1 MGDRLVTTS
10 STVQF
15 LMKVTLGAH
24 RIGGQGHRARERGP
38 AGPLPP
44 NSAETV
50 AKAAGHA
57 DPEAERPDTEGS
69 TMTMSEANAALT
81 SDGAT
86 VTIRPARAADRAA
99 LAGLG
104 ACRTDRPTVVA
115 IDGTELVG
123 AASYLRSPGCGRI
136 GEVGVVVAGAHRRR
150 GIGTLLLDQ
159 LAEHAA
165 DRGVVR
171 LVVGATR
178 PYLLPELPDAV
189 TPPWIDEGR
198 PRDAHEYVAEQSP
211 LRRVL
216 APRSVAVVGAGRQH
230 GGAGHE
236 TLQALR
242 DFGFRGRLYA
252 INRSGRPVCGMPTAR
267 TMADL
272 PGPVDLL
279 VIAMPP
285 DEAAGVLAA
294 AGRLGARGAVLLGPG
309 HDELLRV
316 AREHNI
322 RLLGPSCLGILNA
335 DPRVR
340 LNASLAPARPPGG
353 GVAFA
358 VRSGAVGV
366 ALLQD
371 AARDHCGVST
381 LVSLG
386 DEIDITGTDLLGYW
400 FDDPATRAV
409 VLSPEPFGDPVR
421 FARAARALARRKPV
435 LAIASEQPDDLL
447 AQAGVIRTA
456 SVGETLDAA
465 RMLVGQPL
473 PAGNRMAIV
482 GNAGGLTALAA
493 GTARTYGF
501 DLVPLS
507 GPTREQ
513 LPALADNPVDLGVDA
528 LPARIADATEAVANS
543 DETDILLLLLV
554 GTRANVLAAT
564 MSALAPVLD
573 DYPRLTVA
581 AVVTGGTGDV
591 HRLGRLGA
599 PVYREPEQA
608 VRALAHARDYG
619 RRRREPLPRT
629 PDLDGPHAGL
639 GRTAIRRAVS
649 RQLMVDAGDRRR
661 ARLTR

>member
-1 MGDRLVTTS
+1 MMT
-10 STVQF
+10 
-15 LMKVTLGAH
+15 GAIT
-24 RIGGQGHRARERGP
+24 RTPLSPAEEEYASDGGPVRGARE
-38 AGPLPP
+38 
-44 NSAETV
+44 
-50 AKAAGHA
+50 
-57 DPEAERPDTEGS
+57 D
-69 TMTMSEANAALT
+69 
-81 SDGAT
+81 
-86 VTIRPARAADRAA
+86 
-99 LAGLG
+99 
-104 ACRTDRPTVVA
+104 
-115 IDGTELVG
+115 
-123 AASYLRSPGCGRI
+123 
-136 GEVGVVVAGAHRRR
+136 VAG
-150 GIGTLLLDQ
+150 
-159 LAEHAA
+159 E
-165 DRGVVR
+165 
-171 LVVGATR
+171 
-178 PYLLPELPDAV
+178 
-189 TPPWIDEGR
+189 
-198 PRDAHEYVAEQSP
+198 SP
-211 LRRVL
+211 LHRVL
-216 APRSVAVVGAGRQH
+216 APRSVAVVGAGRQRD
-230 GGAGHE
+230 GAGHE
-236 TLQALR
+236 TLRALR
-242 DFGFRGRLYA
+242 DHGFRGRLYA
-252 INRSGRPVCGMPTAR
+252 VNQSGRPVCGMPTAR
-267 TMADL
+267 TVAGL

-279 VIAMPP
+279 IVAVPP
-285 DEAAGVLAA
+285 DEAAGVLAD
-294 AGRLGARGAVLLGPG
+294 AGRLSARGAVLLGPG
-309 HDELLRV
+309 PRGGDPVGDRRRREILQA
-316 AREHNI
+316 ARDQNI
-322 RLLGPSCLGILNA
+322 RLLGPSSLGILNA

-435 LAIASEQPDDLL
+435 LAIASEEPDDLL

-619 RRRREPLPRT
+619 RRRREPLVRT
-629 PDLDGPHAGL
+629 PDLDGL
-639 GRTAIRRAVS
+639 GRTAVRRAVS
-649 RQLMVDAGDRRR
+649 ERLVADTGDRRR
-661 ARLTR
+661 VRAAR